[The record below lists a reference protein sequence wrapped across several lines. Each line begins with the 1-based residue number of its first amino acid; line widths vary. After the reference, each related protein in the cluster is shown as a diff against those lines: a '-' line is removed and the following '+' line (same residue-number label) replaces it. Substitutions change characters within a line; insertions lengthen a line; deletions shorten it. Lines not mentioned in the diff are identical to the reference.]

1 MAVNVKS
8 FSEVVGKDVFTT
20 DGKYCGKVKD
30 FRVELGKFRVT
41 SIIVE
46 ALRGTFLSEILG
58 GEKKGVVIPYS
69 AVEGIEDI
77 VLIRNIFKGVSAKMN
92 EPKQQMPE

>member
-1 MAVNVKS
+1 MAVNVRS

-30 FRVELGKFRVT
+30 FRIELGKFRVT

-46 ALRGTFLSEILG
+46 ALRGTFLSDILG

-69 AVEGIEDI
+69 SVEAIDDI
-77 VLIRNIFKGVSAKMN
+77 VIIRNIFRGIGAKT
-92 EPKQQMPE
+92 E

>member
-8 FSEVVGKDVFTT
+8 FSDIVGKDVFTT

-77 VLIRNIFKGVSAKMN
+77 VLIRNIFKGVSTRMAENKPMGA
-92 EPKQQMPE
+92 E